1 MAKKPQYIREY
12 KDRHGVNR
20 LEFRKKGQKTWP
32 LRQPLRSDEFWED
45 YEAALKGEAP
55 PGYVLKYG
63 DKPVLKVAADRHSFR
78 WLVQEYKSSAAYRR
92 LSYNTQ
98 KVRAR
103 ILDDLS
109 TNFGDFPYG
118 GLNQRAV
125 MKLRDQRA
133 HVPEAANA
141 RVKTIRQVYK
151 YALEYGIEGVKADPT
166 RDVPYL
172 PSDNPDGFHA
182 WTTDEVV
189 QFEKTHLIGTKARLA
204 LALMLYAGCARR
216 SDVVTLGRQHLT
228 NSGRL
233 QYRQFKGR
241 NKKPVHI
248 DIPLIAEL
256 RQVIDRSPC
265 GELTF
270 LVTEFGKPFTSNGFG
285 NWFKKRCREAGLPH
299 CSAHGVRKA
308 AAARLAEVG
317 SSDLEIMA
325 IGGWQT
331 LKEVQRYTKG
341 ARKKV
346 LSDHGMDKVQTDIER
361 TKVSNLLRDG
371 T

>member
-1 MAKKPQYIREY
+1 MAPNGEIISGHGYDYDTGFFKRIPDELVPDLPEQIEQEDAAQALKWIIDNVCADFPFASDSDLAGFLSLLLTAIQRRLISGDEGCPGGGISAPVQASGKTALTQVLFNLVLGRSAAATAWVHDDVEMAK
-12 KDRHGVNR
+12 HLLAVL
-20 LEFRKKGQKTWP
+20 LEG
-32 LRQPLRSDEFWED
+32 
-45 YEAALKGEAP
+45 
-55 PGYVLKYG
+55 
-63 DKPVLKVAADRHSFR
+63 
-78 WLVQEYKSSAAYRR
+78 
-92 LSYNTQ
+92 
-98 KVRAR
+98 
-103 ILDDLS
+103 
-109 TNFGDFPYG
+109 
-118 GLNQRAV
+118 
-125 MKLRDQRA
+125 
-133 HVPEAANA
+133 
-141 RVKTIRQVYK
+141 QVYK
-151 YALEYGIEGVKADPT
+151 YALEYAIEGVKADPT

-189 QFEKTHLIGTKARLA
+189 QFEQTHLIGTKARLA

-256 RQVIDRSPC
+256 RQVIDSSPC

-346 LSDHGMDKVQTDIER
+346 LADHGMDKVQTDIDR
-361 TKVSNLLRDG
+361 TKVSNLSRDG